1 MTEGCHATGT
11 VTTYNRTAYGDYDGD
26 GTVEGVQD
34 EVQGLLDILAAELP
48 KNDDGNIPSSG
59 IDKMGLTENQL
70 RALWNYTLINND
82 GSLGIHNTAF
92 AVQVLQKTYK
102 QLTGEDVPGATLR

>member
-1 MTEGCHATGT
+1 MQAGCHAQGQF
-11 VTTYNRTAYGDYDGD
+11 TTFNRTAYGDYDGD
-26 GTVEGVQD
+26 GTIEGIQD

-48 KNDDGNIPSSG
+48 KDDEGEVSYKTATSEAERG
-59 IDKMGLTENQL
+59 
-70 RALWNYTLINND
+70 AVWNYQLIAYD

-102 QLTGEDVPGATLR
+102 QLTGNDVPGATLR